1 MCIRDRY
8 PAQAIA
14 GTTTLQLGSASASR
28 SWPLAADARTVSL
41 PLPPAQTPLVLRQ
54 SGGAGP
60 WATVLVRAA
69 VPLTSPV
76 FAGYRATRTVQVV
89 QARERGQLT
98 RGDVLRVT
106 ITVDASAERNWVVVD
121 DPIPAGA
128 TIIGDLANQSQ
139 MLGEGGDSDGV
150 QPSYIER
157 GNDSWRGFFAWVPRG
172 RFTVSYAL
180 RLNGAGRFSLPP
192 TRVEAMYSPSVR
204 AQVPNQPGVVGQ
216 R

>member
-1 MCIRDRY
+1 M
-8 PAQAIA
+8 
-14 GTTTLQLGSASASR
+14 SR
-28 SWPLAADARTVSL
+28 AWPLAAEARTVSL
-41 PLPPAQTPLVLRQ
+41 PLPAAATPLLLRQ
-54 SGGAGP
+54 SGGEGP
-60 WATVLVRAA
+60 WATVSVRAA
-69 VPLTSPV
+69 VPPKAPL
-76 FAGYRATRTVQVV
+76 FAGYRASRSVTPVQV
-89 QARERGQLT
+89 RTKGQLT

-139 MLGEGGDSDGV
+139 MLGEGGSADGV
-150 QPSYIER
+150 QPAYIER

-192 TRVEAMYSPSVR
+192 TRIEAMYSPSVR
-204 AQVPNQPGVVGQ
+204 AQLPNTPVVVAQ